1 MEIIENILKLIAD
14 YGFPTVACVIACF
27 FLYKLVNA
35 IFTRLK
41 ENEDRLLSMIEKME
55 KSNNKDVTGDDA
67 HNISMNANIN
77 KNIINILFE
86 IKAKLKC
93 TQINIHS
100 FHNSTYSLN
109 GTPYLRYTTCFS
121 TSNKII
127 QQTGIPIS
135 LNALWINL
143 LSDDSKQYDDNNMNS
158 SDVHIISYL
167 NSFASHQIIS
177 IKLID
182 ENDRIIGVLDM
193 HFNDIYQFNYADIQH
208 YIEKIGVLL

>member
-1 MEIIENILKLIAD
+1 MTIIENILKLISD
-14 YGFPTVACVIACF
+14 YGFPTVACVVACY
-27 FLYKLVNA
+27 FLYKLVIA
-35 IFTRLK
+35 IFDRLK
-41 ENEDRLLSMIEKME
+41 ENEDKLLNIIECMKKVE
-55 KSNNKDVTGDDA
+55 NKDVTGDDA
-67 HNISMNANIN
+67 HNIRLNANIN

-93 TQINIHS
+93 SQINIHS

-143 LSDDSKQYDDNNMNS
+143 LSDDEKNYDDNNLNS
-158 SDVHIISYL
+158 SDIHIISYL
-167 NSFASHQIIS
+167 NSFVSHQIIS

-193 HFNDIYQFNYADIQH
+193 HFNDIYQFNYADVQH
-208 YIEKIGVLL
+208 SIEKIGVLL